1 MEALVLKRLQVVMA
15 LLIVAGLAS
24 VPALAGSSAP
34 MGIVT
39 SAQHALIGNVAALDG
54 TSIYDGDTLATDA
67 TGALRVRFGAS
78 QMILGSNSEV
88 NFHKTETGVSATL
101 VRGDV
106 RFASMPGS
114 NLEVR
119 TLKSVVIRAKGDQPA
134 TGQLSLVGPG
144 TFQVGSTKGDFDVS
158 VNGVNHDVSESKAYQ
173 VNVDD
178 AAGSPSGSGN
188 NNTPGAGTSGGVWI
202 AIAIIVGGT
211 VAALVLA
218 FMSPSKP

>member
-1 MEALVLKRLQVVMA
+1 MEALVFKRLQVVMA
-15 LLIVAGLAS
+15 LVVVAGLAGL
-24 VPALAGSSAP
+24 PALAGPSAP

-39 SAQHALIGNVAALDG
+39 GAQHAVIGNVAAIDG
-54 TSIYDGDTLATDA
+54 TSIYDGDTLATEA

-88 NFHKTETGVSATL
+88 TFHKTDAGVSATL

-114 NLEVR
+114 ILEVR
-119 TLKSVVIRAKGDQPA
+119 TLKTVVIHPKGNQPA
-134 TGQLSLVGPG
+134 TGQLSLINAT
-144 TFQVGSTKGDFDVS
+144 TFEVGSTKGDLDVS

-173 VNVDD
+173 VNIDD
-178 AAGSPSGSGN
+178 AGAPSGGN
-188 NNTPGAGTSGGVWI
+188 NNQTQGAGTSGGVWI
-202 AIAIIVGGT
+202 AVAIIVGGT
-211 VAALVLA
+211 AAALVLA